1 MASAPSAGL
10 CGMMRVKVTETNGK
24 NIRTV
29 IEGRGRERKKN
40 RWVELTTEWPGR
52 ARVQPGDTFTDR
64 LGPLRS
70 HRLTLGTP

>member
-1 MASAPSAGL
+1 MVSAPSAGL

-52 ARVQPGDTFTDR
+52 ARVQPGD
-64 LGPLRS
+64 S